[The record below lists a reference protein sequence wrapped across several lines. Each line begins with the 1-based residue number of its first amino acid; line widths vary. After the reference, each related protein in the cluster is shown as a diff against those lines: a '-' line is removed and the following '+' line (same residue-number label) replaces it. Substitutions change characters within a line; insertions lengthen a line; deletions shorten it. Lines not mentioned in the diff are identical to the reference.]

1 MPSIKVLIVHDQAI
15 MLDGIRAILSTHDD
29 IEVVG
34 EAPDCSRAMEKAL
47 ELAPDMIIMDITSC
61 SIIGL
66 EVIDRLVEKNIN
78 SKVLLLVEQ
87 DDNAQM
93 AAALKAGVAG
103 CLSKAARGTELIA
116 AIRTIHGGE
125 SFIHPSLVDYLVS
138 DYRTRSSDQDKK
150 ERLTPREKEVLQL
163 VASGYS
169 SREIVDKLNISLK
182 TVQGHRARIMA
193 KLKIHNRADLI
204 KYAIRQGLVSLG

>member
-1 MPSIKVLIVHDQAI
+1 
-15 MLDGIRAILSTHDD
+15 MLGAYDD

-34 EAPDCSRAMEKAL
+34 EAPDCSRALEKAL
-47 ELAPDMIIMDITSC
+47 ELEPDMIIMDITSC

-66 EVIDRLVEKNIN
+66 EVISRLAEKNIE

-87 DDNAQM
+87 EDTAQM
-93 AAALKAGVAG
+93 AAALKAGAAG
-103 CLSKAARGTELIA
+103 CLSKAARGAELIA
-116 AIRTIHGGE
+116 AMRTIHRGE
-125 SFIHPSLVDYLVS
+125 SFIHTSLVDYLVS
-138 DYRTRSSDQDKK
+138 DYRTRSFDQEKK
-150 ERLTPREKEVLQL
+150 EQLTLREKEVLQL

-182 TVQGHRARIMA
+182 TVHGHRAKIMA

-204 KYAIRQGLVSLG
+204 KYAIRQGLVSVD